1 MIEVQLSKKDMNKTI
16 LTLYANMIGHFTA
29 TPPAGAR
36 SIHVGHI
43 KSIGITTN
51 KKGKHFL
58 VITTEH
64 FTTLDEEVDDDALD
78 KVKEWI
84 AEVQRAM
91 QSVAL

>member
-16 LTLYANMIGHFTA
+16 LTLNANVISHFTA

-43 KSIGITTN
+43 KSIEITTN
-51 KKGKHFL
+51 KKGKHAL
-58 VITTEH
+58 VTTTEH
-64 FTTLDEEVDDDALD
+64 FTTLNEEVDDQQLD

-91 QSVAL
+91 QSIAL